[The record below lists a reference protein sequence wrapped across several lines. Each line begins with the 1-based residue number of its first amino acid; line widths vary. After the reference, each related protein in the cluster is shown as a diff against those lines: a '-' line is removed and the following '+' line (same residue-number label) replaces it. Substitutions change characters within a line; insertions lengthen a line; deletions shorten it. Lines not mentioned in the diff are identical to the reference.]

1 MTFVN
6 LKEPKDRTLWVED
19 VCHLYHLMEKGTDRV
34 HSTASTY
41 DIMLLAWRRF
51 NPGSNAPV
59 QLSGLSNPK
68 NLISNIVEQD
78 ILPTAVI
85 ILNHP
90 PILVE
95 LGQVEFLASRIP
107 DPLEGVPEVKSIVRV
122 ATPSEEILDENEN
135 VIHAQPQQEVPIN
148 INNLRSYLAQ
158 VTLAQRVLLED
169 LASRQKLLE
178 ESVYNVAVESLRHE
192 AKLFD
197 ELDLGNRELHRAGL
211 QKWMWD

>member
-1 MTFVN
+1 
-6 LKEPKDRTLWVED
+6 
-19 VCHLYHLMEKGTDRV
+19 
-34 HSTASTY
+34 
-41 DIMLLAWRRF
+41 
-51 NPGSNAPV
+51 
-59 QLSGLSNPK
+59 
-68 NLISNIVEQD
+68 
-78 ILPTAVI
+78 
-85 ILNHP
+85 
-90 PILVE
+90 
-95 LGQVEFLASRIP
+95 
-107 DPLEGVPEVKSIVRV
+107 
-122 ATPSEEILDENEN
+122 LDENGN